1 MKGFILSIAA
11 SAIAFVILLNVLP
24 SSILAFK
31 GDNLELAL
39 LAGAVGIVNAVI
51 KPIVKMLSFP
61 ISLMTLGLAGF
72 VINAGLLLGVA
83 FLADKWANLNFTV
96 SSLLVDSLK
105 LTFRPIW
112 ATSKLKFLRVYNR
125 TATFSLVKHG
135 QIKDRSRFD

>member
-61 ISLMTLGLAGF
+61 ISLMTLGLAGLL
-72 VINAGLLLGVA
+72 INAGLLLGVA

-96 SSLLVDSLK
+96 GGFPAGGITADTIVGAVVASVLLS
-105 LTFRPIW
+105 I
-112 ATSKLKFLRVYNR
+112 AT
-125 TATFSLVKHG
+125 TAVGMVVH
-135 QIKDRSRFD
+135 D

>member
-61 ISLMTLGLAGF
+61 ISLMTLGLAGL

-96 SSLLVDSLK
+96 GGFPAGGITADTIVGAVVASVLLS
-105 LTFRPIW
+105 I
-112 ATSKLKFLRVYNR
+112 AT
-125 TATFSLVKHG
+125 TAVGMVVH
-135 QIKDRSRFD
+135 D

>member
-24 SSILAFK
+24 SSILAFR

-61 ISLMTLGLAGF
+61 ISLMTLGLAGLL
-72 VINAGLLLGVA
+72 INAGLLLGVA
-83 FLADKWANLNFTV
+83 FLADSWASLNFTV
-96 SSLLVDSLK
+96 GGFPAGGITADTIVGAVVASVLLS
-105 LTFRPIW
+105 I
-112 ATSKLKFLRVYNR
+112 AT
-125 TATFSLVKHG
+125 TAVGMVVH
-135 QIKDRSRFD
+135 D

>member
-24 SSILAFK
+24 SSIIAFE

-61 ISLMTLGLAGF
+61 ISLMTLGLAGL

-83 FLADKWANLNFTV
+83 FLADKWARLNFTV
-96 SSLLVDSLK
+96 GGFPAGGITADTILGAVVASVLLS
-105 LTFRPIW
+105 I
-112 ATSKLKFLRVYNR
+112 AT
-125 TATFSLVKHG
+125 TAVGMVVH
-135 QIKDRSRFD
+135 D

>member
-39 LAGAVGIVNAVI
+39 LAGAVGVVNAVI
-51 KPIVKMLSFP
+51 KPIVKILSFP
-61 ISLMTLGLAGF
+61 ISLMTLGLAGL

-83 FLADKWANLNFTV
+83 FLADSWASLSFTV
-96 SSLLVDSLK
+96 GGFPAAGITADAILGAVVASVLLS
-105 LTFRPIW
+105 IA
-112 ATSKLKFLRVYNR
+112 ATVVG
-125 TATFSLVKHG
+125 LVVH
-135 QIKDRSRFD
+135 D